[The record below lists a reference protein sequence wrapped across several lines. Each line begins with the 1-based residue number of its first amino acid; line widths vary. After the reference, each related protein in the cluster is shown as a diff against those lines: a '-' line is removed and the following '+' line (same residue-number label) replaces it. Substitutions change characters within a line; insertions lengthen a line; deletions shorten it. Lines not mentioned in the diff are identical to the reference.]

1 MAVISVHRVGQ
12 KPGFTTYAQQLD
24 VFALSGYNEFVFG
37 TGPTWTAGTWVFLT
51 YTTADASVTQPN
63 LNTYASVSPPA
74 GFTAGAPQLD
84 TAGKRVTIT
93 LTAV

>member
-37 TGPTWTAGTWVFLT
+37 TGPSWSAGVWVFLT
-51 YTTADASVTQPN
+51 YNTTAVTQTD
-63 LNTYASVSPPA
+63 LNTYASVSAPA
-74 GFTAGAPQLD
+74 GFTAGAPQLN
-84 TAGKRVTIT
+84 TTNKRVTIT